1 MDNLRFTEQVFRGG
15 HKGNSF
21 IKFTTKITSTRLS
34 DDYSWTDFRLY
45 SSDIGWAHSTLVGR
59 PEKSLDFHF
68 SVGFRCF
75 RRTATME
82 RNVSRLG
89 ALSGRAAQYSVIT
102 AHWPGGIVVSVCG
115 TCTVFFSL
123 FKGWWQA
130 EKINRNQIKHS
141 WARRGSAECVIYRW
155 TAVFFYAVCR
165 AFYPPTSHN
174 GRTTCIVV
182 IIITIIYGRLLRY
195 GLLRSENRISRTTD
209 TLDFNYNANV
219 YVALYRHFVRSAR
232 DGYGKCTM
240 DLLRKI
246 NNFTFST
253 ELRYFYNIHLRY

>member
-1 MDNLRFTEQVFRGG
+1 
-15 HKGNSF
+15 
-21 IKFTTKITSTRLS
+21 
-34 DDYSWTDFRLY
+34 
-45 SSDIGWAHSTLVGR
+45 
-59 PEKSLDFHF
+59 
-68 SVGFRCF
+68 
-75 RRTATME
+75 ME

-89 ALSGRAAQYSVIT
+89 ALSAGRHNT
-102 AHWPGGIVVSVCG
+102 RWLPHTDPGVSSCS
-115 TCTVFFSL
+115 CTVFFSL

-182 IIITIIYGRLLRY
+182 VIITIIVIIYGRLLRY
-195 GLLRSENRISRTTD
+195 GLPRSENRISRTTG

-219 YVALYRHFVRSAR
+219 YVVLYRHFVCSAR
-232 DGYGKCTM
+232 PLRIWKMLNGNTNKNKRFYFFDWTPVFLQYTFMLLGRRNGY
-240 DLLRKI
+240 I
-246 NNFTFST
+246 
-253 ELRYFYNIHLRY
+253 ELV